1 MSARKA
7 EIERDNPADD
17 LLQIAES
24 GDVAKLQRVLG
35 RGADVNACDDSG
47 VTALMVAAYH
57 GRLEMVKALLEH
69 GAELNAA
76 NSEGLTAAM
85 LADDAGHEETVRH
98 LVALGIKRNRT
109 SHVPEPQPSRFEE
122 EESYEAIDDLDVP
135 ATSRDPRVR
144 TLKEPPNIW
153 DLVHENRKEF
163 NPATAFVGRLASRRY
178 LVVAAI
184 LLFAASG
191 AAISLMMVRDSSG
204 SKPAAP
210 LAQSG
215 RVSTKTSS
223 PQRSSPSKKIASAV
237 QQRFS
242 KPAQTQTQV
251 NTSRNLKSLVASA
264 GLSGIRV
271 VTELP
276 REEVATSTRANT
288 ATLAHVSNKNRT
300 PVLRSTTANSRGRND
315 YKDRRQTSTSARL
328 RSDTEKNAD
337 STVARK
343 EPDKAVGAQASS
355 PVKTNSAPKAKVIP
369 WP

>member
-17 LLQIAES
+17 LLRIAES

-69 GAELNAA
+69 RAELNAA

-85 LADDAGHEETVRH
+85 LADDAGHEEIVRH

-109 SHVPEPQPSRFEE
+109 QHVPEPQPSRFEE

-135 ATSRDPRVR
+135 ATSRDPKVR

-153 DLVHENRKEF
+153 DLVHENRREF
-163 NPATAFVGRLASRRY
+163 NPASAFVGRLASRRY
-178 LVVAAI
+178 LVFAAI
-184 LLFAASG
+184 VLIAAGGG
-191 AAISLMMVRDSSG
+191 AIAFMMLGDSSEN
-204 SKPAAP
+204 KPAATP
-210 LAQSG
+210 AQSN
-215 RVSTKTSS
+215 RSSTKAVLNPRSTPSS
-223 PQRSSPSKKIASAV
+223 KIASSA

-242 KPAQTQTQV
+242 KPPRTEAPVKTTV
-251 NTSRNLKSLVASA
+251 NLKTFVASA
-264 GLSGIRV
+264 GLAGIRV
-271 VTELP
+271 VTEVSRDEL
-276 REEVATSTRANT
+276 ESSKRANT
-288 ATLAHVSNKNRT
+288 TTLAHSSNRNRSQ
-300 PVLRSTTANSRGRND
+300 PSRSTTASSRTRND
-315 YKDRRQTSTSARL
+315 YKDRRQTSTTARL
-328 RSDTEKNAD
+328 RSDNDKNTD
-337 STVARK
+337 STVTKA
-343 EPDKAVGAQASS
+343 DKPVGVQASS
-355 PVKTNSAPKAKVIP
+355 PVKSNSTPKPKVIP

>member
-1 MSARKA
+1 MSSPKP
-7 EIERDNPADD
+7 EIERDSPAHD
-17 LLQIAES
+17 LLRIAES
-24 GDVAKLQRVLG
+24 GDVAKLERALA
-35 RGADVNACDDSG
+35 RGGDVNACDASG

-57 GRLEMVKALLEH
+57 GRLEMVRALLEH
-69 GAELNAA
+69 GAEPNAA

-85 LADDAGHEETVRH
+85 LADDAGHEEIVRH

-109 SHVPEPQPSRFEE
+109 SQVAEPQPSRFEE

-135 ATSRDPRVR
+135 ATSRDPKVR

-163 NPATAFVGRLASRRY
+163 NPASAFAGRLASRRY
-178 LVVAAI
+178 FLVAAI

-210 LAQSG
+210 LPQSG

-223 PQRSSPSKKIASAV
+223 PQRSTPSNKIASAV

-242 KPAQTQTQV
+242 KPAPTRTPV
-251 NTSRNLKSLVASA
+251 NTTWNLKSFVASA
-264 GLSGIRV
+264 GLSGIRF

-276 REEVATSTRANT
+276 REEVASSRRANT

-300 PVLRSTTANSRGRND
+300 PALRSTAAASRARND

>member
-7 EIERDNPADD
+7 QIERDNPAYD

-24 GDVAKLQRVLG
+24 GDVAKLQRVLA

-57 GRLEMVKALLEH
+57 GRLEMVRALLEQ

-85 LADDAGHEETVRH
+85 LADDAGHEEIVRH

-109 SHVPEPQPSRFEE
+109 SHVAEPQPSRFEE
-122 EESYEAIDDLDVP
+122 EESYEAIDDLAVP
-135 ATSRDPRVR
+135 ATSKDPRVR

-163 NPATAFVGRLASRRY
+163 NPGSAFVGRLTSRRY
-178 LVVAAI
+178 VVFAAI
-184 LLFAASG
+184 LLIAAVGG
-191 AAISLMMVRDSSG
+191 AVAFMMVRDSSG
-204 SKPAAP
+204 DKPASPVGQADRRSAKATLSPRSTP
-210 LAQSG
+210 LN
-215 RVSTKTSS
+215 KTASS
-223 PQRSSPSKKIASAV
+223 LKQNFI
-237 QQRFS
+237 
-242 KPAQTQTQV
+242 KPARAEPTVSKT
-251 NTSRNLKSLVASA
+251 RNLKSLVVSA
-264 GLSGIRV
+264 GLLGVRV
-271 VTELP
+271 APELP
-276 REEVATSTRANT
+276 RQDTAISARANT
-288 ATLAHVSNKNRT
+288 VTLAHTSNKKRSQ
-300 PVLRSTTANSRGRND
+300 PLRSVTAVNRARND
-315 YKDRRQTSTSARL
+315 YKDRRQTSTSARV
-328 RSDTEKNAD
+328 RSDTDKKAN

-355 PVKTNSAPKAKVIP
+355 PVKTNSTPKAKVIP